1 MINNRLGGGTV
12 YVASGVKEE
21 DISAQIDHGR
31 ESTYKARNNLRTS
44 SVMDQ
49 ERRFRGSVESNPI
62 NEESYDSK
70 LDDSMNSDMY
80 MNKQGHNDSYD

>member
-31 ESTYKARNNLRTS
+31 ESTYKAGNNLRTS

-49 ERRFRGSVESNPI
+49 EEGL
-62 NEESYDSK
+62 EEVWNQTQSTK
-70 LDDSMNSDMY
+70 RAMMQNLMTV
-80 MNKQGHNDSYD
+80 